1 MLKGGGPK
9 VVDLVST
16 TQPRSTLHML
26 IAVTAGVNVPLE
38 WRALRREAGERGAII
53 SLLLL
58 NGDTSVVIVPAVS
71 AVRAPG
77 DVQPVP
83 TAQPSSGRALAQL
96 VDAVFAARAAIPSI
110 KKTRVILFA
119 GEASRN
125 ALMRFLQADPSIEVE
140 VRSTAWTPQA
150 SGGRKGSTAT
160 LDIRRQAAADREHME
175 QVLPI
180 GSKWL
185 KRVSRR
191 TFGVH
196 FSNSGLTEWLA
207 DDPSECWSGRWAL
220 TPGDDTG
227 GLETLRLE
235 IQVGDYYSR
244 LLWRGHSF
252 VGKEFLNAEWQNSVG
267 LLDKS
272 KGYYYGDSRYQDVSL
287 TRQ

>member
-96 VDAVFAARAAIPSI
+96 VDAVFAGSSR
-110 KKTRVILFA
+110 TRV
-119 GEASRN
+119 
-125 ALMRFLQADPSIEVE
+125 
-140 VRSTAWTPQA
+140 
-150 SGGRKGSTAT
+150 
-160 LDIRRQAAADREHME
+160 
-175 QVLPI
+175 
-180 GSKWL
+180 
-185 KRVSRR
+185 
-191 TFGVH
+191 
-196 FSNSGLTEWLA
+196 
-207 DDPSECWSGRWAL
+207 
-220 TPGDDTG
+220 
-227 GLETLRLE
+227 
-235 IQVGDYYSR
+235 
-244 LLWRGHSF
+244 
-252 VGKEFLNAEWQNSVG
+252 
-267 LLDKS
+267 
-272 KGYYYGDSRYQDVSL
+272 
-287 TRQ
+287 